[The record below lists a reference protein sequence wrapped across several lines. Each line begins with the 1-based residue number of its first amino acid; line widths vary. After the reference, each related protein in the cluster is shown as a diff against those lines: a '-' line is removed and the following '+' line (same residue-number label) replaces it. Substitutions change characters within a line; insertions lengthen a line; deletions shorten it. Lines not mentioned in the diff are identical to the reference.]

1 MPAAPPV
8 IYLCLLLLLLGTVL
22 AFVQPP
28 CSRRSVGR
36 LSTTS
41 FQRPQP
47 QRESRTRV
55 SASLSLSFPLP
66 LVSADD
72 RYSLWATAAGAAAL
86 GLKLERSTVVGRS
99 LSGPVCA
106 MLVTLVLTN
115 LGVLPAAGSVHMS
128 SLQGF
133 VVKLATPLLLL
144 GADLRKILRE
154 TGSLLLA
161 FCLGTFSTLLGSIL
175 GYAMF
180 GRSLS
185 TLGVPGD
192 GWKIASALTAKNIG
206 GGLNFMAVCQANG
219 VSPSTLGMGL
229 SVDNLLGIFYFPF
242 ISWLGTPFEERKGRL
257 LLKQLLGEPQQQP
270 QQQQKQKQD
279 DKKSAIPSVSASVND
294 EDDVAQISVYST
306 ALAVGLGIVAVS
318 EHVGKAIG
326 MSSIAVSTLLT
337 VVLASAAPNALQPMV
352 PAGDLLGKLLLLLFF
367 GSIGNSSGT
376 VAATLS
382 TKGVGGLLG
391 FGSVLYAVHLVVIM
405 SLGRVFKFAMPD
417 ILIASNANIGNQAT
431 ASALAS
437 AKGWQ
442 SRLLPALLVG
452 TFGNAIAT
460 FIGIGVGALYKRRG
474 FSY

>member
-1 MPAAPPV
+1 MYMRVFAGVAAA
-8 IYLCLLLLLLGTVL
+8 LLLSDSCVNGFLKTK
-22 AFVQPP
+22 
-28 CSRRSVGR
+28 
-36 LSTTS
+36 STTTG
-41 FQRPQP
+41 FLRLQP
-47 QRESRTRV
+47 QRSRTRV
-55 SASLSLSFPLP
+55 SASLSLPFPLP
-66 LVSADD
+66 LVGADD

-128 SLQGF
+128 NLQGF

-257 LLKQLLGEPQQQP
+257 LLQGEQQ
-270 QQQQKQKQD
+270 QKQD
-279 DKKSAIPSVSASVND
+279 DKKSAIPSDSASAND

-337 VVLASAAPNALQPMV
+337 VLLASAAPKALQPMV

-391 FGSVLYAVHLVVIM
+391 FGSVLYAVHLVAIM